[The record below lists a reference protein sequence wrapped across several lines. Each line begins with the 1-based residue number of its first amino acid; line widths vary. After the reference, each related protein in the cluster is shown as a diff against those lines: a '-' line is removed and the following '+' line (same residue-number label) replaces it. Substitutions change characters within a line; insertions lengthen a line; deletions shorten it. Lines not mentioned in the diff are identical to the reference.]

1 MAGSGVLHR
10 VGVGLSG
17 NGDELPVLF
26 LREALR
32 LNAEGA
38 TLPFADE
45 EIVGL
50 RPADAIDFGRV
61 ERSAGCS
68 GRGGRFAIGGKEDGL
83 VERAHLRKAAA
94 GFVSELPDI
103 GFCRTD
109 EHKFRRLVVLC
120 LAECL
125 VLREVG
131 KLPLATVHLCL

>member
-32 LNAEGA
+32 LDAEGA
-38 TLPFADE
+38 ALSFADE

-50 RPADAIDFGRV
+50 RPADAIDFGRI
-61 ERSAGCS
+61 ERSAGC
-68 GRGGRFAIGGKEDGL
+68 GGRFAIGGKEDGF
-83 VERAHLRKAAA
+83 VERAHLRKATA
-94 GFVSELPDI
+94 GFVPELPDI

-120 LAECL
+120 LAEHL
-125 VLREVG
+125 VVREVG
-131 KLPLATVHLCL
+131 KLPLAAVHLCL